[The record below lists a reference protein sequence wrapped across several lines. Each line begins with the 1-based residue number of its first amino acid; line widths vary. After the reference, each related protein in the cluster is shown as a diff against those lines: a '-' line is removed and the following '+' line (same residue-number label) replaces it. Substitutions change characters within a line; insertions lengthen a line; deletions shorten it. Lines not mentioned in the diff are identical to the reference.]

1 MKTLVIIDMQQ
12 GMFSVPE
19 FVPHEGAAVIARIR
33 SLLDQA
39 RGKKTPVFFVQHDGG
54 PDHPLAYG
62 THGFD
67 IVAELAPVA
76 GEPVIVK
83 RKCNMFQDTEL
94 DATLKSAGITHL
106 VICGMQT
113 EYCVDTGVRAS
124 VDRGYEVTLV
134 SDGHTTGDTP
144 TLTAA
149 QVIAH
154 HNQILAGD
162 FADIRPAS
170 VIRLDA

>member
-1 MKTLVIIDMQQ
+1 MKALIIIDMQR

-19 FVPHEGAAVIARIR
+19 FVPYEGAAVIARIR

-39 RGKKTPVFFVQHDGG
+39 RGRNTPIFFVQHDGG
-54 PDHPLAYG
+54 PDHPLAFG
-62 THGFD
+62 TPGFE
-67 IVAELAPVA
+67 IVFELTPRADEA
-76 GEPVIVK
+76 VIVK
-83 RKCNMFQDTEL
+83 RKCNMFQETALE
-94 DATLKSAGITHL
+94 AGLKNAGITHL
-106 VICGMQT
+106 VICGMQS

-144 TLTAA
+144 TLSAA

-162 FADIRPAS
+162 FADVRPTSA
-170 VIRLDA
+170 IHFE

>member
-1 MKTLVIIDMQQ
+1 MKALIIIDLQQ

-19 FVPHEGAAVIARIR
+19 FVPHDGAGVIARVR

-39 RGKKTPVFFVQHDGG
+39 RAKNTPVFFVQHDGG
-54 PDHPLAYG
+54 PDHPLAFG
-62 THGFD
+62 TAGFE
-67 IVAELAPVA
+67 IVPELAPMP

-83 RKCNMFQDTEL
+83 RKCNMFQDTAL
-94 DATLKSAGITHL
+94 DPALKQGRITHL
-106 VICGMQT
+106 VICGMQS
-113 EYCVDTGVRAS
+113 EYCVDTGVRAA

-144 TLTAA
+144 DLAAA

-154 HNQILAGD
+154 HNHILAGD
-162 FADIRPAS
+162 FAEVRPGSA
-170 VIRLDA
+170 IQFG